1 MHTQQKPA
9 KASSQTAALS
19 FEDIGAK
26 LELLQTL
33 PNTARLTTPQ
43 ASEFLIA
50 HGVPIA
56 PMTLA
61 IWRCVKSDGP
71 RYIKIGRRILYPVAD
86 LRAYAGI
93 AA

>member
-1 MHTQQKPA
+1 MHTQLKST
-9 KASSQTAALS
+9 KASYQTAALP

-43 ASEFLIA
+43 ASEFLTA

-56 PMTLA
+56 PTTLA
-61 IWRCVKSDGP
+61 IWRCIKSNGP
-71 RYIKIGRRILYPVAD
+71 RYIKIGRRVLYPVAD

-93 AA
+93 AG